1 MRWRRQGS
9 GTSRFAHEF
18 MDKYKITSTKLE
30 ELKKRKAKIDD
41 DIRVE
46 HARLAKEKADALCA
60 EMAKRK
66 AKK

>member
-1 MRWRRQGS
+1 
-9 GTSRFAHEF
+9 